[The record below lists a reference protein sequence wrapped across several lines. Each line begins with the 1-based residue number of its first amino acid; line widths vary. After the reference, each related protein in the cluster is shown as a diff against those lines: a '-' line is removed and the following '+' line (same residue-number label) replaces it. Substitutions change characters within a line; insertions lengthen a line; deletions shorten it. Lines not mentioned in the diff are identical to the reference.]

1 MSRLYA
7 QTQKVQVPK
16 KEKQSIVFA
25 GVWVLHAVLKLIVH
39 MMTSFN
45 TYKFTLLAHERKKA
59 LWRPS
64 WFFIE
69 LLFEYSLKLRPNC
82 IWNIQSLFFSSFLWR
97 IKRSS
102 VQRELQ
108 VMPWKIHFKTI
119 PGLNLLSVVKSNNI
133 KIKAG
138 IEVGIYMKEP
148 LGDVL
153 SCG

>member
-64 WFFIE
+64 
-69 LLFEYSLKLRPNC
+69 
-82 IWNIQSLFFSSFLWR
+82 
-97 IKRSS
+97 
-102 VQRELQ
+102 
-108 VMPWKIHFKTI
+108 
-119 PGLNLLSVVKSNNI
+119 
-133 KIKAG
+133 
-138 IEVGIYMKEP
+138 
-148 LGDVL
+148 
-153 SCG
+153 